1 MSRDKKTNHPF
12 LIYCFFPLFYQFVI
26 DKEAEAYM
34 KENEKV
40 MKPPTDLKEMCDD
53 LKVCGRREFSH
64 LVRLRHKY
72 QYLEDS
78 KAKKVEQEER
88 KLKKEQE
95 QAENEMDED
104 AKIDAELEK
113 TMQRIEKEKK
123 RLAKKER
130 TAALKSD
137 LRKKMSVIATTTLD
151 NDEDLQ
157 MSKGLWDKLHE
168 KGFEGIGEESSKDGS
183 SDSDNKS
190 D

>member
-1 MSRDKKTNHPF
+1 MKKLSNTSFFRLF
-12 LIYCFFPLFYQFVI
+12 LQFVI

-40 MKPPTDLKEMCDD
+40 MKPPSDLDQMCED

-72 QYLEDS
+72 QYLEES
-78 KAKKVEQEER
+78 KARAVEAEERKAKKEIEE
-88 KLKKEQE
+88 
-95 QAENEMDED
+95 AEVDED

-113 TMQRIEKEKK
+113 TMLRIEKEKK

-130 TAALKSD
+130 INAQKSD

-151 NDEDLQ
+151 NDEDL
-157 MSKGLWDKLHE
+157 
-168 KGFEGIGEESSKDGS
+168 
-183 SDSDNKS
+183 
-190 D
+190 